1 MDFTE
6 PVSSYKSP
14 LKCGALLDGKYE
26 ILKLLGTGGF
36 GSVYQAHHIGT
47 DKIVA
52 LKVLHPNLAID
63 SDALNR
69 FQREAR
75 IISTLRHDNILEVYA
90 FGSTSDGIFYMS
102 TEFVD
107 GRSLAE
113 ILAEHGPFN
122 SKDALPI
129 LEQICKGMQYAHDN
143 NVLHRDLKPANVII
157 VTDKTTGAM
166 TAKIVDFGL
175 ARLTGDRAGQVLT
188 QTGEVIG
195 DPNYMSPEQCQ
206 GRPLDARSD
215 IYSFGCLM
223 YAVFTGR
230 PPFLSDTPVASLFK
244 QISEQPKPFAAER
257 GLPRSVESITL
268 TALAKEPQKRY
279 ESFNLLRE
287 TLQDFV
293 TDPHLDVAAPH
304 TLPGSAGAINWARQN
319 ALVTAALAGALV
331 LIAGAAWFYLRP
343 PAAPK
348 QSPAV
353 ESDTQIV
360 EERLR
365 DLDVQWHKR
374 RQLPPLA
381 EVRKLV
387 AIAQA
392 GSDRSTLARAKT
404 MLAWVLSFEGQNEES
419 LKVAR
424 EALEMPEFPESER
437 DVVMNQAA
445 RTAFQLQQYSE
456 AEKIAEEMVN
466 IIRKRK
472 NPNKSLR
479 IDEYMQLIHIKVQM
493 HKINEAESLCR
504 ELCAEYP
511 RHPDGT
517 HNFEVLAR
525 SGLGKQVAEYK
536 LSAGL
541 YKDADEIIAAMD
553 QTQLTFEGRPAV
565 AFTIGLSSLTTQKRK
580 SEIDAFLRRA
590 LSVAKSPYEKVVYL
604 EFVIKHLIDTGMMDK
619 AKIYLKEME
628 KLAATTNSTG
638 ATEIGSGTETAK
650 DWVSVAKM
658 YLERAQGHFQ
668 AAIEIGEPVLPR
680 LLSGPDNRYIIE
692 ECNWV
697 LSQSLENTGQPEKAA
712 AVKAQVERY
721 FSGER
726 LVGR

>member
-52 LKVLHPNLAID
+52 LKILHPNMAFD
-63 SDALNR
+63 ADALNR

-113 ILAEHGPFN
+113 ILAEHGPFS
-122 SKDALPI
+122 SKEALPI

-257 GLPRSVESITL
+257 GLPKSVESITL
-268 TALAKEPQKRY
+268 AALAKEPPKRY

-293 TDPHLDVAAPH
+293 TDPHLNVAAPH
-304 TLPGSAGAINWARQN
+304 TLPGSAGAISWARQN
-319 ALVTAALAGALV
+319 APLTAA
-331 LIAGAAWFYLRP
+331 IAGAVLISCAAWFCLRP
-343 PAAPK
+343 PAQK
-348 QSPAV
+348 QSAAV
-353 ESDTQIV
+353 EPDTQIV

-365 DLDVQWHKR
+365 DLDVQWHKK
-374 RQLPPLA
+374 RQLPPLQ

-387 AIAQA
+387 AISEA
-392 GSDRSTLARAKT
+392 GSDRATLSRAKT
-404 MLAWVLSFEGQNEES
+404 MLAWVLSFEGNNEES
-419 LKVAR
+419 LKVAK
-424 EALEMPEFPESER
+424 EALGMPEFPESER
-437 DVVMNQAA
+437 DVVMDQAA
-445 RTAFQLQQYSE
+445 RTAFQLKQYSE
-456 AEKIAEEMVN
+456 AEKIADEMVTL
-466 IIRKRK
+466 IRKRK
-472 NPNKSLR
+472 NPNKGLR
-479 IDEYMQLIHIKVQM
+479 IDEYIQLIRIKVQL

-517 HNFEVLAR
+517 HNFEVFAR
-525 SGLGKQVAEYK
+525 SGLGKEVAEYK

-565 AFTIGLSSLTTQKRK
+565 AFSIGLSSLTTQNRK
-580 SEIDAFLRRA
+580 SEVDSFLRRA
-590 LSVAKSPYEKVVYL
+590 LSVAKNPYEKVVYL
-604 EFVIKHLIDTGMMDK
+604 EFVI
-619 AKIYLKEME
+619 
-628 KLAATTNSTG
+628 
-638 ATEIGSGTETAK
+638 
-650 DWVSVAKM
+650 
-658 YLERAQGHFQ
+658 
-668 AAIEIGEPVLPR
+668 
-680 LLSGPDNRYIIE
+680 
-692 ECNWV
+692 
-697 LSQSLENTGQPEKAA
+697 
-712 AVKAQVERY
+712 
-721 FSGER
+721 
-726 LVGR
+726 